1 MTRLLRIVR
10 DLLWATVVVILV
22 AVAAVAWWPEPGTAD
37 APPPT
42 TTTTVVRGRV
52 GQAAVGLSG
61 PAGAPMVGVH
71 ATGHLPAGARVRKAL
86 GGLSLPDPFD
96 GLEGTVTVITIASAV
111 ITLTLLTVL
120 IFTAR
125 SPR

>member
-37 APPPT
+37 VPPPT
-42 TTTTVVRGRV
+42 TTTVPVGRL
-52 GQAAVGLSG
+52 ADAVGLGG
-61 PAGAPMVGVH
+61 PAGVGMGDVH
-71 ATGHLPAGARVRKAL
+71 ATGHLPAGAQVRKAL

-96 GLEGTVTVITIASAV
+96 GLEGTVTVVTVAALAV
-111 ITLTLLTVL
+111 TTLLTLTLIYAIV
-120 IFTAR
+120 R

>member
-37 APPPT
+37 VPPPT
-42 TTTTVVRGRV
+42 TTTVPVGRL
-52 GQAAVGLSG
+52 ADAVGLGG
-61 PAGAPMVGVH
+61 PAGVGMGDVH
-71 ATGHLPAGARVRKAL
+71 ATGHLPAGAQVRKAL

-125 SPR
+125 SAR